1 MKSNLIR
8 WLAAIIVVILGAIT
22 AYLFPTIFGTVAMLV
37 AWLII
42 IRAVIE
48 ALRDE

>member
-1 MKSNLIR
+1 MNKEQTS
-8 WLAAIIVVILGAIT
+8 WLAAIMVVILGAIT
-22 AYLFPTIFGTVAMLV
+22 AYLFPTIFGTAAMLV